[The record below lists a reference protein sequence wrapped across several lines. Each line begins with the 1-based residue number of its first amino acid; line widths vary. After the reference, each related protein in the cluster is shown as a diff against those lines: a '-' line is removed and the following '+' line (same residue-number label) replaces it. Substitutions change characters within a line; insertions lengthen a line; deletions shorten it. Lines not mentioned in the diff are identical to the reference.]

1 MHPNRRSGAPP
12 IGRIGRLT
20 DAVLMSDTTI
30 TSPGTSVPQARR
42 SPLST
47 ARKLAQATPASRN
60 RYVDFLRA
68 FSILVVVF
76 GHWLMAGPEMIDG
89 ELRIGHLIS
98 EARWA
103 QWATWLLQVMPI
115 FFFVGGFSNAGSWR
129 SAQRTGTAYATWLRD
144 RLRRLIL
151 PVLPVL
157 AVWTGVAAVALQT
170 QLDRN
175 LLKLGSQA
183 ALVPVWFLA
192 TYVLIVAAVPISLRL
207 WDRFGW
213 SALAG
218 AAVIAGAIDFANLG
232 MGVPLVKWLNY
243 IFVWNAVHFL
253 GYAWADGRIVSM
265 RRSLAI
271 GAGGLASLATLVAL
285 FPYPLAMVGLDNAA
299 VTNSNPPKVTLIAL
313 GAFQFGLAM
322 SLAPVARRWLANL
335 RPWTGVVAI
344 NASIMT
350 LYLWHL
356 TAMVGVIAASH
367 ALDGFGLGFS
377 VNTPTWWATRP
388 AFLLVLIAATVPFL
402 ALFGR
407 FERPRRDTRPTP
419 AAWKPIVA
427 TVAVCSGLGLLAR
440 YGVADEAGLNG
451 LALSLPFVGMM
462 VGGVIG
468 GSGQARS
475 LSAAR

>member
-1 MHPNRRSGAPP
+1 MLRSAASAEDD
-12 IGRIGRLT
+12 R
-20 DAVLMSDTTI
+20 MSIMT
-30 TSPGTSVPQARR
+30 QARHLAEKT
-42 SPLST
+42 PST
-47 ARKLAQATPASRN
+47 RD

-76 GHWLMAGPEMIDG
+76 GHWLMAGPEMVDG
-89 ELRIGHLIS
+89 QLQVGRLMS

-129 SAQRTGTAYATWLRD
+129 SARRNGTTYATWLRD
-144 RLRRLIL
+144 RLRRLVL

-170 QLDRN
+170 RLDRG
-175 LLKLGSQA
+175 LLSVGSQA

-192 TYVLIVAAVPISLRL
+192 TYVLIVAVVPISLRL

-213 SALAG
+213 
-218 AAVIAGAIDFANLG
+218 AAFAVTAAIAATIDLANLG
-232 MGVPLVKWLNY
+232 IGVPGVMWLNY

-253 GYAWADGRIVSM
+253 GYAWVDGRITSI

-271 GAGGLASLATLVAL
+271 AASGVASLATLVAL

-322 SLAPVARRWLANL
+322 ALAPAARRWLSGI

-356 TAMVGVIAASH
+356 TAMVGVIGTAY
-367 ALDGFGLGFS
+367 ALDGFGLGLD
-377 VNTPTWWATRP
+377 VNTPIWWLTRP
-388 AFLLVLIAATVPFL
+388 LFLLALIAATLPFL
-402 ALFGR
+402 ALFGG
-407 FERPRRDTRPTP
+407 FERPRRDARPAPPT
-419 AAWKPIVA
+419 WKPIVA
-427 TVAVCSGLGLLAR
+427 TVAVCGGLTLLAQ
-440 YGVADEAGLNG
+440 YGVADQDGLNG
-451 LALSLPFVGMM
+451 LALSLPFVGVV

-468 GSGQARS
+468 GSNHARG

>member
-1 MHPNRRSGAPP
+1 MQT
-12 IGRIGRLT
+12 LT
-20 DAVLMSDTTI
+20 K
-30 TSPGTSVPQARR
+30 AR
-42 SPLST
+42 T
-47 ARKLAQATPASRN
+47 LAEATPDSRD

-89 ELRIGHLIS
+89 ELRIGHLIA

-103 QWATWLLQVMPI
+103 QWTTWLLQVMPI

-129 SAQRTGTAYATWLRD
+129 SAQRKGTTYATWLRD

-157 AVWTGVAAVALQT
+157 AVWTGIAAVALRT
-170 QLDRN
+170 ELERS
-175 LLKLGSQA
+175 LLTVGSQA

-218 AAVIAGAIDFANLG
+218 AAVIAAAIDFANLA
-232 MGVPLVKWLNY
+232 MGVPLVMWLNY

-253 GYAWADGRIVSM
+253 GYAWVDGRITP
-265 RRSLAI
+265 RRHGVKIA
-271 GAGGLASLATLVAL
+271 AGGLASLATLVAL

-313 GAFQFGLAM
+313 GVFQFGLAM
-322 SLAPVARRWLANL
+322 ALAPVVRRWLANV
-335 RPWTGVVAI
+335 RPWTAVVAV
-344 NASIMT
+344 NGSIMS

-356 TAMVGVIAASH
+356 TAMVGVIGASY
-367 ALDGFGLGFS
+367 ALDGFGLGFE
-377 VNTPTWWATRP
+377 VNTPAWWATRP
-388 AFLLVLIAATVPFL
+388 AFLMVLVAATVPFL

-407 FERPRRDTRPTP
+407 FERPHRDTRPTP
-419 AAWKPIVA
+419 PAWKPIVA
-427 TVAVCSGLGLLAR
+427 TVAVCGGLGLLAR

-451 LALSLPFVGMM
+451 LALSLPFVGVV
-462 VGGVIG
+462 VGGVVG
-468 GSGQARS
+468 GSNQARNV
-475 LSAAR
+475 SAAR

>member
-1 MHPNRRSGAPP
+1 M
-12 IGRIGRLT
+12 
-20 DAVLMSDTTI
+20 
-30 TSPGTSVPQARR
+30 TSAR
-42 SPLST
+42 T
-47 ARKLAQATPASRN
+47 LAEKTPASRN

-76 GHWLMAGPEMIDG
+76 GHWLMAGPEMVDG
-89 ELRIGHLIS
+89 QLQIGHLIS

-129 SAQRTGTAYATWLRD
+129 SAQRNGTTYATWLRD

-157 AVWTGVAAVALQT
+157 AVWTGIAAIALRT

-175 LLKLGSQA
+175 LLKVGSQA

-192 TYVLIVAAVPISLRL
+192 TYVLVVAVVPISLRV

-213 SALAG
+213 SAFAVTAG
-218 AAVIAGAIDFANLG
+218 IAAAIDFANLG
-232 MGVPLVKWLNY
+232 LDVPHVMWLNY

-253 GYAWADGRIVSM
+253 GYAWVDGRIASI
-265 RRSLAI
+265 RHSLSIA
-271 GAGGLASLATLVAL
+271 GAGLASLAALVAL
-285 FPYPLAMVGLDNAA
+285 FPYPLAMVGLDNTA

-322 SLAPVARRWLANL
+322 SLAPAARRWLSNI

-356 TAMVGVIAASH
+356 TAMVGIIGASY
-367 ALDGFGLGFS
+367 ALDGFGLGFG
-377 VNTPTWWATRP
+377 VNTSIWWLTRP
-388 AFLLVLIAATVPFL
+388 LFLAVLVAATIPFL

-419 AAWKPIVA
+419 PAWKPVVA
-427 TVAVCSGLGLLAR
+427 TIAVCAGLGLLAR
-440 YGVADEAGLNG
+440 YGVADDAGLNG
-451 LALSLPFVGMM
+451 LALSLPFIGVI
-462 VGGVIG
+462 VGGVVG
-468 GSGQARS
+468 GSAQPRS
-475 LSAAR
+475 LSTAT

>member
-1 MHPNRRSGAPP
+1 MERTRHTADDVGMQ
-12 IGRIGRLT
+12 ILT
-20 DAVLMSDTTI
+20 KARTLAETT
-30 TSPGTSVPQARR
+30 PD
-42 SPLST
+42 
-47 ARKLAQATPASRN
+47 SRN

-76 GHWLMAGPEMIDG
+76 GHWLMAGPEMVAG
-89 ELRIGHLIS
+89 QLRVGHLIS

-129 SAQRTGTAYATWLRD
+129 SAQRRGTTYATWLRD

-157 AVWTGVAAVALQT
+157 AVWTGIAAVALQT
-170 QLDRN
+170 RLDRG
-175 LLKLGSQA
+175 LLTVGSQA

-192 TYVLIVAAVPISLRL
+192 TYVLIVAVVPISLRL

-213 SALAG
+213 SAFAVT
-218 AAVIAGAIDFANLG
+218 AAIAAAIDFANLG
-232 MGVPLVKWLNY
+232 MGISPVKWLNY

-253 GYAWADGRIVSM
+253 GYAWVDGRITSI

-271 GAGGLASLATLVAL
+271 AASGVASLATLVAL

-313 GAFQFGLAM
+313 GAFQFGLTMA
-322 SLAPVARRWLANL
+322 LAPAARRWLSGI

-356 TAMVGVIAASH
+356 TAMVGVIGAAY
-367 ALDGFGLGFS
+367 ALDGFGLGFD
-377 VNTPTWWATRP
+377 VNSPTWWLTRP
-388 AFLLVLIAATVPFL
+388 LFLLVLITATLPFL

-419 AAWKPIVA
+419 PAWKPVVA
-427 TVAVCSGLGLLAR
+427 TIAVCGGLGLLAR
-440 YGVADEAGLNG
+440 FGVADDAGLNG
-451 LALSLPFVGMM
+451 LALALPFFGVV
-462 VGGVIG
+462 VGGVVG
-468 GSGQARS
+468 GSTQTRS
-475 LSAAR
+475 LSAAK